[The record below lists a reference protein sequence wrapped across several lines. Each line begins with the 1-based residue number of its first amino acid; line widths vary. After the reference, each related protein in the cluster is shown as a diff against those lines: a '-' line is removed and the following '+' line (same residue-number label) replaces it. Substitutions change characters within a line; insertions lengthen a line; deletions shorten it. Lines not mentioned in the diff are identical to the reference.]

1 MPSGDSPGRPSTS
14 SEIADGSELLIT
26 SIRTGNT
33 EVFAVDLLFGDMRN
47 LTRNPS
53 SEDRYPIWS
62 PDGSKVVFTSNR
74 DAPQTWNL
82 YVMDADGQNV
92 CRLTNVAESG
102 ICYFP
107 TWTRD
112 LIYFGYASGD
122 GSEAVIA
129 CVQPDGSGF
138 RVIGP
143 GRDPAISPD
152 GQTIAFTQHTG
163 RGYCLFAMDADG
175 SAIRQLTAHENQIGA
190 LTPAWSPDG
199 QNLLYSDQVGKKLE
213 LFLCNCNGSNQKQL
227 THLEQFAAS
236 AAWSPDMRHI
246 TFRLT
251 DYDYWNYPDSKAYV
265 YREKRADKRPV
276 WIMDADGSHSRVIE
290 ALHYHCALDGSRPVW
305 KPTRTTQ

>member
-1 MPSGDSPGRPSTS
+1 MPSGDSPQGPPTPTD
-14 SEIADGSELLIT
+14 IAVANELLIT

-33 EVFAVDLLFGDMRN
+33 EVFAVDLTFGDMRN

-62 PDGSKVVFTSNR
+62 PDGSKIVFTSNR
-74 DAPQTWNL
+74 DELQTWNL
-82 YVMDADGQNV
+82 YVMDADGHNV
-92 CRLTNVAESG
+92 CRLTNIDERG

-107 TWTRD
+107 SWTQD

-122 GSEAVIA
+122 GRQAVIA

-152 GQTIAFTQHTG
+152 GQTIAFTQRIG
-163 RGYCLFAMDADG
+163 CGYCLFAMNADG
-175 SAIRQLTAHENQIGA
+175 TAIHRLTKQENEIGA
-190 LTPAWSPDG
+190 VTPAWSPDG
-199 QNLLYSDQVGKKLE
+199 RKLLYSDQVGKKLE
-213 LFLCNCNGSNQKQL
+213 LFTCYSDGSDQKQL
-227 THLEQFAAS
+227 TDLDQFAAS
-236 AAWSPDMRHI
+236 AAWSPDMRYI

-251 DYDYWNYPDSKAYV
+251 DYDYWNYPESKEYV
-265 YREKRADKRPV
+265 YREKQADKRPV
-276 WIMDADGSHSRVIE
+276 WIMESDGSHPRVIE

-305 KPTRTTQ
+305 KPTRTTK